1 MFVSSDVLSKD
12 KATYEIPTSRLNKGR
27 AAQDRPGGH
36 IDMELAFGGLGPY
49 LGNLFKRVQWFLD
62 VSVEV
67 IFALPYVPDYPVE
80 VHIDLRVAW
89 CHS

>member
-1 MFVSSDVLSKD
+1 
-12 KATYEIPTSRLNKGR
+12 
-27 AAQDRPGGH
+27 
-36 IDMELAFGGLGPY
+36 MELAFGGLGPY